1 MCFRVI
7 TLSMVAMEEQAHRT
21 IEDYM
26 GRINWAVVVRM
37 ERREL
42 LKRWS

>member
-1 MCFRVI
+1 
-7 TLSMVAMEEQAHRT
+7 MVTMEEQVHRT
-21 IEDYM
+21 IEDYT

-42 LKRWS
+42 LKR